1 MGCMAFRTLP
11 NRLSADPV
19 KPAVHLIRNS
29 LSFAHWKERKPLAA
43 ALRPIYQAAHSDAA
57 QAALDDFEKGEW
69 GRKFPIISQM
79 WRRQWEQGFLSAYP
93 PEVRKMIYTTNAIE
107 SLHMQLRKIV
117 KNRGHFPNDAAAKKL
132 RFLTLRN
139 IEQNWKMPP
148 CTWRQAANQFA
159 ILFGERFTN
168 AMKSFWR
175 LGLSHKIPDTTRRR
189 SLYPYSQSPI
199 SKKPARGG
207 LERST

>member
-1 MGCMAFRTLP
+1 MDCAAFRMLP
-11 NRLSADPV
+11 NRLS
-19 KPAVHLIRNS
+19 KHSGNPAVHLIRNS
-29 LSFAHWKERKPLAA
+29 LAFAHWKERKTCAA
-43 ALRPIYQAAHSDAA
+43 ALKPIDPAANTDRA
-57 QAALDDFEKGEW
+57 QAALEHFEQSEW

-79 WRRQWEQGFLSAYP
+79 WRRQWEQGIPSAYP

-168 AMKSFWR
+168 AMKS
-175 LGLSHKIPDTTRRR
+175 
-189 SLYPYSQSPI
+189 
-199 SKKPARGG
+199 
-207 LERST
+207 